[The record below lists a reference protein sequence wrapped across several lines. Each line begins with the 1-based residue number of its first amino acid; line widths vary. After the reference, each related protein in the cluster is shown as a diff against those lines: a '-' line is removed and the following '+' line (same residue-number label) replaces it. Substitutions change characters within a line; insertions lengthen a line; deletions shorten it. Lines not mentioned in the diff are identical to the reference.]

1 MPAVFVSYD
10 SNFPEKLKE
19 KQMNETTFKPLSWF
33 ILSPQL
39 RDDLGSETELRNLGE
54 NILKNGQ
61 IYPVT
66 AEPDGEL
73 VTGFR
78 RFHGAMLVGA
88 PGLHVSIYPKKLTPL
103 EKTAIR
109 FSENIHRLDMNAFDK
124 WQALEEIKAGNS
136 QWSAKDLAEY
146 LKLDPSAITKW
157 LSPSKCIESW
167 QQALKEQK
175 VTISDCYVA
184 SQVPQ
189 QEQSYL
195 LLLKL
200 SGMNRDQLQ
209 RAARRQTKTP
219 VKDEARTKRVT
230 ILLPGGT
237 AITVAGN
244 DLDMSAIVD
253 DLTECLQSAK
263 KALKD
268 RLDAKTWEKVMKDQA
283 TANGDVVGV

>member
-1 MPAVFVSYD
+1 
-10 SNFPEKLKE
+10 
-19 KQMNETTFKPLSWF
+19 MNETTVKPLSWF
-33 ILSPQL
+33 ILPPQI

-88 PGLHVSIYPKKLTPL
+88 PGLLVSIYPKKLTPL

-109 FSENIHRLDMNAFDK
+109 FSENIHRLDMSPFDK
-124 WQALEEIKAGNS
+124 WQALEEIKAGNT

-167 QQALKEQK
+167 RQALKERK

-184 SQVPQ
+184 SQVPE
-189 QEQSYL
+189 QEQPYL

-200 SGMNRDQLQ
+200 GGMNRDELQ
-209 RAARRQTKTP
+209 RAVRRGTEVSAKNA
-219 VKDEARTKRVT
+219 VRTNRIT
-230 ILLPGGT
+230 IALPGGR
-237 AITVAGN
+237 TVAISG
-244 DLDMSAIVD
+244 DSLSMSDVED
-253 DLTECLQSAK
+253 CLTECLRAAK
-263 KALKD
+263 KAIKD
-268 RLDAKTWEKVMKDQA
+268 HLDAKTWQKVMKDQ
-283 TANGDVVGV
+283 TAAADGGSASV